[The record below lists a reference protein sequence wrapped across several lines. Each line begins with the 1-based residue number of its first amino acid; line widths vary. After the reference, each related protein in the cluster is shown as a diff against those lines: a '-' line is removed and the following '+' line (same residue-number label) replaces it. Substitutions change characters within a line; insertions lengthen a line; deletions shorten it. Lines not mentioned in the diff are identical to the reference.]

1 MSSYHFNRTH
11 EGDLIIIKLVIDGK
25 HEFKMLLDTGASH
38 TTIDRNALY
47 MFDYR
52 CEDAIDNMYI
62 ETAIGVIA
70 VDVVEVAS
78 LSALGVKREQFRIQ
92 VYDFLAHGIL
102 SDYDGMLGLDFFE
115 LFDRELVYSAPFF

>member
-62 ETAIGVIA
+62 ETANGVIA

-78 LSALGVKREQFRIQ
+78 LSALGVKREQFRI
-92 VYDFLAHGIL
+92 
-102 SDYDGMLGLDFFE
+102 
-115 LFDRELVYSAPFF
+115 